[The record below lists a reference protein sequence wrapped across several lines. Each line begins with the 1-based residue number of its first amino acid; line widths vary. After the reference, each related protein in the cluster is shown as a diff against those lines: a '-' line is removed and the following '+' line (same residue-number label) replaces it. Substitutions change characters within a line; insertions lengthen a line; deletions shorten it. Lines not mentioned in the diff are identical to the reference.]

1 MSEWTVRV
9 NGADQASVK
18 PGERMEIGRKPLRP
32 LADDGNLRLDVVDG
46 TKSMSKRHAL
56 FEVKPGGSAIITD
69 LSSTNGSYV
78 VRDNGDLLRLPP
90 DTEFMLPTSPMRMQ
104 FGDVPVDFVMV
115 EDDDTADDQ
124 PVANLFGYAVNEP
137 SPEPDAADMSVDDIL
152 DLRAGEPTTMF
163 RASNV
168 KRKVDSLDMEPLAI
182 VQPVNEPEEPAKPR
196 DLFADAMAQ
205 QTADELAE
213 TEPAQA
219 AAPVQP
225 VQSVQPAQGNQSAQ
239 RAQGLGA
246 SAGEPVRSAVH
257 DVVPVEAIAH
267 AVVKPVEQIPVEP
280 MGEPAVEPAESVAVA
295 ADEVTSDASA
305 TAPGEPSVDEA
316 NEQTTADQTPA
327 DEAAIDG
334 TVAVEISAET
344 AASQAQDESGDSE
357 AASDSGDT
365 KPDEQAEQ
373 PAQDTQ
379 LAEDSAG
386 VENTTD
392 EADKNNHAVGATGDY
407 TPAFEAGSV
416 FERVAKGEFK
426 AAEEVIEI
434 DGLNS
439 TDAKTTQDFST
450 QFEMARHPELLAF
463 LAMNPYLYDDLY
475 AWLAAR
481 GERDIDEALAHNS
494 GYQEYREAVGK

>member
-32 LADDGNLRLDVVDG
+32 LADDGNRRLDVVDS

-182 VQPVNEPEEPAKPR
+182 VQPVTEPEEPAKPR
-196 DLFADAMAQ
+196 DLFVDAMAQ
-205 QTADELAE
+205 QNADELAE
-213 TEPAQA
+213 ADRAHAELAAQV
-219 AAPVQP
+219 APSAQP
-225 VQSVQPAQGNQSAQ
+225 VQDTQGGQRTQRPDSPAGD
-239 RAQGLGA
+239 
-246 SAGEPVRSAVH
+246 PVRSAMH

-267 AVVKPVEQIPVEP
+267 AVVRPVEPAQVEQIQQPVAMVADAAAAVAPEALADAP
-280 MGEPAVEPAESVAVA
+280 SEADVAELAVAESNATEPAAAEAAESNEQVDATQSAQSAADDESAADKTIAVETSANVA
-295 ADEVTSDASA
+295 AVQTQDN
-305 TAPGEPSVDEA
+305 A
-316 NEQTTADQTPA
+316 NA
-327 DEAAIDG
+327 
-334 TVAVEISAET
+334 
-344 AASQAQDESGDSE
+344 
-357 AASDSGDT
+357 
-365 KPDEQAEQ
+365 
-373 PAQDTQ
+373 
-379 LAEDSAG
+379 
-386 VENTTD
+386 
-392 EADKNNHAVGATGDY
+392 GDY